1 MTLTTDPRNRD
12 QINNA
17 ALTAAAK
24 VFRAN
29 TIEPWHTYY
38 DALRHAVVVYE
49 QTKENID
56 AAQIIF
62 AETVE
67 AAGDIYDEAV
77 AVHRHDGETDT
88 VAGDGVTQGDVGK
101 T

>member
-1 MTLTTDPRNRD
+1 MTLTTDSRNRD

-29 TIEPWHTYY
+29 TIEPRHTYY

-77 AVHRHDGETDT
+77 AVHRRVFYAAVDKARD
-88 VAGDGVTQGDVGK
+88 AYYRSDP
-101 T
+101 